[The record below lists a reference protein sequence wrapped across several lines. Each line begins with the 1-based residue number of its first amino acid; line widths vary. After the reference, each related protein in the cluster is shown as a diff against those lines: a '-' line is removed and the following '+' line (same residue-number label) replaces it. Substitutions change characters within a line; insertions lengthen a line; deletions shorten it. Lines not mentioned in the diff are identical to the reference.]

1 MKILFTLT
9 TCISLTCFIYSSLSA
24 QILVTGSVADEITME
39 NLVGVTVIIEGT
51 LQGTF
56 TDTDGNFSI
65 TVPSEETK
73 LVFSYVGYLAETI
86 PIGNKRVI
94 NVALAPDISRLSEII
109 VSAQAIGQKR
119 AINQQINSVTIKNVV
134 APDRLQENP
143 DANAVEAI
151 GRLPGIFV
159 LRSGGEGTGLVIRG
173 LEPKY
178 SAVTLNGIAM
188 PFTSGTSRETNIS
201 GISQYILQGVE
212 VYKALTPD
220 MEANSVAGSVNLMLR
235 EIPQGLH
242 YRIMTQGGYNNQN
255 SYFGNYKLQGEL
267 SNRVFKEKLGV
278 FFSVNA
284 ERVNRSTQTMSS
296 GYTLGTSTELNI
308 LNNGF
313 SLNNIHTIKERRS
326 SMLSLDYKVHP
337 STLISLYGLY
347 SYTHDNHNRQSKNF
361 DVNNSNAN
369 YQFHDNPFHNGHMFQ
384 STLSG
389 KTIAGF
395 LKMELN
401 YGVSYSQNK
410 ANDPD
415 SRSWFFEYTP
425 RLLTNSITFEQR
437 ELPPHELIKLF
448 DHTTANDKQ
457 LYLKSFDWRQSDL
470 SDLNLTSYMNI
481 DMPYELGN
489 LVNGKIKFG
498 GMYRVKQR
506 YYNVLSGNQP
516 ILVNKPGRDK
526 LADELQWIYRDG
538 ISEDITAEGM
548 QDQRLVGF
556 LNGQYDFGYTYD
568 FDKLNQITSHWIS
581 MSDYYYSQGPGVWS
595 AIFGARDRFGFRQ
608 DIQGSMMDDQDIV
621 EKYSAG
627 YLMSEINLGQWVM
640 FLPGVRYEHTSAEMH
655 GFHALNRQMP
665 EPIQEPLMGDST
677 FATRSDNF
685 LLPMMHLRIKPIRNF
700 FVHFA
705 YTQSLSRPDF
715 HAISP
720 NQFITNFS
728 PFSYTAQNSE
738 LKAEHWE
745 NYDANFTLHGNKTG
759 LISISL
765 FRKNVQNKIWHRGF
779 TRLRGDMIYGDDY
792 FSDDDQV
799 HVSVWENHP
808 YNIEL
813 RGLEFEVQTSFWYLP
828 KPFNYFTVSANYTYT
843 DSETHYPLSWIETHT
858 VYPPGGGRPTVRVE
872 RIDSTVV
879 APMLFQ
885 PKHILNASLG
895 FNREGLNVWASFQ
908 YNGDILTGK
917 DYKNEAMD
925 SMKEHFYRMDL
936 QISQKLTGRFKNFEL
951 VGNFAN
957 LTNFSERSRLRG
969 EAHHTYLENYG
980 WTIDLGLRFGI
991 K

>member
-1 MKILFTLT
+1 MKSLLVFIAG
-9 TCISLTCFIYSSLSA
+9 ISLSCLLYSSVNA
-24 QILVTGSVADEITME
+24 QITVKGNVRDEITRE
-39 NLVGVTVIIEGT
+39 TLVGVTVVIEGT
-51 LQGTF
+51 MQGTS
-56 TDTDGNFSI
+56 TDVDGNFSI
-65 TVPSEETK
+65 VVPSQQTQ
-73 LVFSYVGYLAETI
+73 LVFTYVGYLANVEQVGNRTI
-86 PIGNKRVI
+86 I
-94 NVALAPDISRLSEII
+94 NVALTPDISRLSEII

-188 PFTSGTSRETNIS
+188 PSTSGLSRETNIS

-212 VYKALTPD
+212 VYKALTAD

-235 EIPQGLH
+235 EIPEGFH
-242 YRIMTQGGYNNQN
+242 YRIMTQGGYNHQN
-255 SYFGNYKLQGEL
+255 NYFGNYKLQGEV
-267 SNRVFKEKLGV
+267 SNRVFNQKLGV

-313 SLNNIHTIKERRS
+313 GLNNIHTIKERRS

-337 STLISLYGLY
+337 NTLISLYGLF

-369 YQFHDNPFHNGHMFQ
+369 YQFHDNPHHSGHMFQ

-389 KTIAGF
+389 KTHTGF
-395 LKMELN
+395 LSMELN

-425 RLLTNSITFEQR
+425 RLLANPITFEQR
-437 ELPPHELIKLF
+437 ELPPHELIELF
-448 DHTTANDKQ
+448 DHTAASNRQ
-457 LYLKSFDWRQSDL
+457 LYLRSFDWRQSEL
-470 SDLNLTSYMNI
+470 SDRNLTSYLNVE
-481 DMPYELGN
+481 MPYELGN
-489 LVNGKIKFG
+489 LIQGKFKFG
-498 GMYRVKQR
+498 GIYRVKQR
-506 YYNVLSGNQP
+506 YHNVLAGNQP
-516 ILVNKPGRDK
+516 IVVNKPGRDM
-526 LADELQWIYRDG
+526 LAKELSWIQTDG

-548 QDQRLVGF
+548 QTDRLDGF
-556 LNGQYDFGYTYD
+556 LDGQYDFGYVYD
-568 FDKLNQITSHWIS
+568 FDKLNQITSYWMN
-581 MSDYYYSQGPGVWS
+581 MSEYYYQQGPGVWTT
-595 AIFGARDRFGFRQ
+595 IFGARDRFGFRQ
-608 DIQGSMMDDQDIV
+608 DIQGSMMNDQDIV

-627 YLMSEINLGQWVM
+627 YIMTEINLGQWAM

-677 FATRSDNF
+677 FATRQDDF
-685 LLPMMHLRIKPIRNF
+685 VLPMMHLRIKPIPSF
-700 FVHFA
+700 FAHFA

-728 PFSYTAQNSE
+728 PFNYSAQNPD

-745 NYDANFTLHGNKTG
+745 SFDANFTLHGNKTG
-759 LISISL
+759 LISMSI

-779 TRLRGDMIYGDDY
+779 KRLQGDPVYGADH
-792 FSDDDQV
+792 FSENDQV
-799 HVSVWENHP
+799 DVFIWENHP

-828 KPFNYFTVSANYTYT
+828 TPFNYFTLSANYTYT
-843 DSETHYPLSWIETHT
+843 DSRTHYPLSWVETQT
-858 VYPPGGGRPTVRVE
+858 VYPPGGGRPEVSVE

-885 PKHILNASLG
+885 PRHIMNASIG
-895 FNREGLNVWASFQ
+895 FNRQGLNIWLSFQ

-936 QISQKLTGRFKNFEL
+936 QISQKLSGRFKNFEL

-957 LTNFSERSRLRG
+957 LSNFSERSRLRG

-980 WTIDLGLRFGI
+980 YTIDLGLRYGI
-991 K
+991 N